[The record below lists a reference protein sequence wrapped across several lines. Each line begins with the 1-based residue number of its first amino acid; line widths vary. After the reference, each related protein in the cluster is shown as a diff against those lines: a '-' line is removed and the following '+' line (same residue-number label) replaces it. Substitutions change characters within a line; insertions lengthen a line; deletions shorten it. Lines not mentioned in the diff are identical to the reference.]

1 MVKLILVSLNWKEFI
16 TEYLLAQRISECAQ
30 DQGCIHRWVTQI
42 EEMPKHITAL
52 KEVQKLYCC
61 PLFSYTPIHQTSSRT
76 AIEILGLP

>member
-30 DQGCIHRWVTQI
+30 DPGCIHRWVTQI

-52 KEVQKLYCC
+52 FERSPETVLLPSVLLY
-61 PLFSYTPIHQTSSRT
+61 SYSPNLLKGCS
-76 AIEILGLP
+76 